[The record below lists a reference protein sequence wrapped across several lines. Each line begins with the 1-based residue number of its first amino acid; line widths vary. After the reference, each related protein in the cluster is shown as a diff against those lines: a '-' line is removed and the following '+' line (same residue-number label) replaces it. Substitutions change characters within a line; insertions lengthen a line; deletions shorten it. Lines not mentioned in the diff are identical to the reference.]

1 MLARRVMSMR
11 RRCSSSPFGVSV
23 LLIGLLHMD
32 HLHRVR
38 AHVQDASPPADSGPN
53 PSSMGASL
61 TPGHA
66 TLNDMFREVEKLM
79 EDTQHKLEEA
89 VYKMDNES
97 AKSMLYPYDLPPRSQ
112 EERSPEEKGGDE
124 SGRTAE
130 TIDEVRSIRIA
141 LPVCHAH
148 LDALLTRGGTS
159 SQAMNNNTVA
169 THFSSILV
177 QPDGRGNEID
187 RPCCGSFSA
196 HLSGGCHSDQWI
208 VSLQE
213 CLIDEDC
220 PPGNYCLYEVLQSR
234 CLPCK
239 ALHTTCTKD
248 EECCSGQLCLWGQ
261 CSDNGTKGEAGSI
274 CQYQSD
280 CSPELCCAFHRA
292 LLFPVCTGRPTEH
305 ERCHGPSNHLMELLS
320 WDMDGEGPRE
330 YCPCGRGLQCQ
341 PQGRGSLCLRP
352 QNSSSEEVS
361 DSLYSEADYIV

>member
-130 TIDEVRSIRIA
+130 TIDE
-141 LPVCHAH
+141 
-148 LDALLTRGGTS
+148 
-159 SQAMNNNTVA
+159 AMNNNTVA

-187 RPCCGSFSA
+187 R
-196 HLSGGCHSDQWI
+196 
-208 VSLQE
+208 E